1 MRVRVL
7 PRDVAGGI
15 ISGTL
20 ALMGCAVGAATIVL
34 TVPMLVETLVRRGRA
49 ADLPL
54 PLLMLAIVFLG
65 VVVVVRRP
73 RRSTVLVFLAV
84 AGTASAIYELLLLHG
99 DPGMQSQAL
108 YLLNRPTL
116 VLVEVGVAA
125 SSPLVGFLGTLLGYA
140 VANAVALVVALLA
153 AVPVDPGLGPTLV
166 FGIAAVGY
174 GTFAAIQAG
183 QRRRLPNF
191 DELEG
196 EIRRMALDDDLARR
210 TTAIVHDTALNDLA
224 IIMNAPDRLDDRTRD
239 RLRRDLDTLRG
250 GEWLSVSGGVT
261 TVDDQDASLR
271 NELML
276 LVSEFQWR
284 GLTVHVTGAA
294 SGVRRFA
301 PEAVAALLGSVR
313 ACFENVLRH
322 SGASVAELELVDGA
336 ETLTVMVADQ
346 GRGFDPGVVADD
358 RLGLRMSVQH
368 RLADVGGS
376 AQIWSSPGEGTSVL
390 LTIPVAS
397 ALPSDPAPPN
407 AGDA

>member
-7 PRDVAGGI
+7 PRDVAGRI

-20 ALMGCAVGAATIVL
+20 ALMGCTVGAATIVL

-49 ADLPL
+49 GDLPL
-54 PLLMLAIVFLG
+54 PLLMLAIVLAG
-65 VVVVVRRP
+65 VVLVVLRP
-73 RRSTVLVFLAV
+73 RRSSVLVFLGV
-84 AGTASAIYELLLLHG
+84 AATASVVYELLLLRG

-116 VLVEVGVAA
+116 LLVEVGVAA
-125 SSPLVGFLGTLLGYA
+125 SSPLAGFLWTAIGYA
-140 VANAVALVVALLA
+140 AANAVTLVVAVLA
-153 AVPVDPGLGPTLV
+153 SVPVEPGLGPTLV
-166 FGIAAVGY
+166 FVIAGVGY
-174 GTFAAIQAG
+174 GTFAAIQTG

-224 IIMNAPDRLDDRTRD
+224 IVMNAPDLLDDRTRD
-239 RLRRDLDTLRG
+239 RLRRDLDTLRN
-250 GEWLSVSGGVT
+250 GEWLSVSGGVAT
-261 TVDDQDASLR
+261 IDDQHASLH

-284 GLTVHVTGAA
+284 GLTVHVTGAIP
-294 SGVRRFA
+294 GVRRFA
-301 PEAVAALLGSVR
+301 PEAVAALLGSVQ

-336 ETLTVMVADQ
+336 DALTVMLADQ
-346 GRGFDPGVVADD
+346 GRGFDPGAVPAD

-368 RLADVGGS
+368 RLAAVGGS

-390 LTIPVAS
+390 LTIPVVPGGA
-397 ALPSDPAPPN
+397 ALP
-407 AGDA
+407 